1 MITSVTPKAIDITTA
16 EQTAIQLRKAGA
28 TYDQIKEATGLSD
41 RKVKETV
48 KDIPKPKQ
56 PRNPNSRA
64 ESPFNKSIE
73 RVLPIAIRTQGIR
86 DYELRDILHEEY
98 GSVWNTSTGLYESKY
113 TSDNLKRVKAKVR
126 EQALELGC
134 NALFI
139 PDWIDKFNPTASSKF
154 LISAATDL
162 MSRVDEHVNEYMVL
176 HGTSQNTDCK
186 QGMLARRKQ
195 YYAVRQHLLKLAIQG
210 YGQEP
215 VQRLLDRTTILVGEL
230 EGTPDIP
237 VTDGC
242 HQTGARVSKE
252 PTKFYPE
259 PTRKDA
265 FLDFVEAQGWIK
277 A

>member
-1 MITSVTPKAIDITTA
+1 MKTSVTPKAIDTTTA

-28 TYDQIKEATGLSD
+28 TYDQIKEATGLSE

-56 PRNPNSRA
+56 TRTPNTRA

-73 RVLPIAIRTQGIR
+73 RALPLAIRTLGIR

-98 GSVWNTSTGLYESKY
+98 GSAWNTSTGLYESKY
-113 TSDNLKRVKAKVR
+113 TSDNLKRVKAKIR

-162 MSRVDEHVNEYMVL
+162 MSRVDEYVNEYMVL

-186 QGMLARRKQ
+186 QDMLARRKQ
-195 YYAVRQHLLKLAIQG
+195 HYAVRQHLLKLAVQG

-215 VQRLLDRTTILVGEL
+215 IQRLLDRTTILVGEL
-230 EGTPDIP
+230 EGTPDVP
-237 VTDGC
+237 VTDGY
-242 HQTGARVSKE
+242 HQTGARASKE

-259 PTRKDA
+259 PTRQDA
-265 FLDFVEAQGWIK
+265 FLDFLEAQGWIK

>member
-1 MITSVTPKAIDITTA
+1 MKTSVTPTAIDTTTA

-28 TYDQIKEATGLSD
+28 THDQIKEATGLSE
-41 RKVKETV
+41 RKVKEIV
-48 KDIPKPKQ
+48 KDIPKPKK
-56 PRNPNSRA
+56 PRSPSTRA
-64 ESPFNKSIE
+64 ESPFSKSTE
-73 RVLPIAIRTQGIR
+73 RALPLAIRTQGIR

-98 GSVWNTSTGLYESKY
+98 GSTWNTSTGLYESKY
-113 TSDNLKRVKAKVR
+113 TSDHLRRVKSKVR
-126 EQALELGC
+126 EQALELRC

-139 PDWIDKFNPTASSKF
+139 PDWIDKCNPKASSIF
-154 LISAATDL
+154 LINAATDL
-162 MSRVDEHVNEYMVL
+162 MSRVEEHVNEYMVL
-176 HGTSQNTDCK
+176 HGISQNADCE

-195 YYAVRQHLLKLAIQG
+195 LYAVKQHLLKLAIQG

-242 HQTGARVSKE
+242 HQAGARASKE

-259 PTRKDA
+259 PTRQEA